1 MRARRFA
8 SLALLALLLASPV
21 RPARATD
28 GDGTADSRFGVVM
41 MVACG
46 LSLKASTVALVPW
59 SGLAVVTCFLG
70 LVDAA
75 ISPDAADP
83 TPPSP

>member
-1 MRARRFA
+1 MRARRIA
-8 SLALLALLLASPV
+8 SLALLALLLGAPLP
-21 RPARATD
+21 PARASD
-28 GDGTADSRFGVVM
+28 GDGTADSRVGVVL

-59 SGLAVVTCFLG
+59 SGIAAVTCFLG

-75 ISPDAADP
+75 LSPDGP
-83 TPPSP
+83 